1 MQSKLSEF
9 ELIQAFFEGLGP
21 QSKDVCIGI
30 GDDCAV
36 INIPPDKSLCLSM
49 DTMVE
54 GVHFLPGAPA
64 DKVAYRAL
72 AAAMSDLAAMG
83 AEPSHFTLSL
93 TLPESNHQW
102 LTEFS
107 QGLTLLAEQFHFPLV
122 GGDTTK
128 GPLTIALQV
137 HGFTNKDQALTRS
150 GAQDGDVVA
159 VTGTLGDAGAAL
171 AILSQLDA
179 EKCSE
184 AKSYLLERYYAPTPR
199 IKQGLEL
206 RALANA
212 CIDISDGLLA
222 DAEHMAEKSALEV
235 EIDLD
240 CLPLSDALLSE
251 QGDKASAFALSAGDD
266 YELLFTMSE
275 ANWQQLNKQ
284 DETNI
289 YTKIGRVKKGHG
301 VVVKQGSMK
310 SSSGKLSADLIAD
323 LITTKGYK
331 HFE

>member
-1 MQSKLSEF
+1 MPMPPKLSEF
-9 ELIQAFFEGLGP
+9 ELINIFFEGLGP

-36 INIPPDKSLCLSM
+36 INVPSGQSLCLSM

-64 DKVAYRAL
+64 RKIARRAL

-93 TLPESNHQW
+93 TLPESNYQW
-102 LTEFS
+102 LSEFS
-107 QGLTLLAEQFHFPLV
+107 QGLKLLAEQFHFPLV

-137 HGFTNKDQALTRS
+137 HGFTKKGQTLTRS

-171 AILSQLDA
+171 AILSQVNA
-179 EKCSE
+179 EKCPE
-184 AKSYLLERYYAPTPR
+184 AQSYLLERYYAPTPR

-222 DAEHMAEKSALEV
+222 DAEHIAEKSALAV

-251 QGDKASAFALSAGDD
+251 QGDKAIAFALSGGDD

-275 ANWQQLNKQ
+275 VNWQQLVKL
-284 DETNI
+284 DEERI
-289 YTKIGRVKKGHG
+289 YTKIGQVKKGQG
-301 VVVKQGSMK
+301 VVVKQDAMN
-310 SSSGKLSADLIAD
+310 SSSGKLIAE